1 MQLALASGIVAFIL
15 NRRKHW
21 KKCNGRND
29 LPAAALN
36 STPYGMHNPVQVS
49 RMLDIKELLGN
60 GYDVTEERKQ
70 FRKSNRLLGGAA
82 FVVILASIALS
93 ILAVLAFIAFIDG
106 LFSW

>member
-15 NRRKHW
+15 NRRNRKE
-21 KKCNGRND
+21 
-29 LPAAALN
+29 
-36 STPYGMHNPVQVS
+36 V
-49 RMLDIKELLGN
+49 LDIKERN

-93 ILAVLAFIAFIDG
+93 ILLVLAFIAFIDG